1 MGEKWPKHCMHKW
14 IKEKKRK
21 LIYNWRSNH
30 NEDREFILMSDKI
43 KFKKKN
49 EHQRVVF
56 QSPYQ
61 DYKTISNEKN
71 PRKKDL

>member
-1 MGEKWPKHCMHKW
+1 
-14 IKEKKRK
+14 
-21 LIYNWRSNH
+21 
-30 NEDREFILMSDKI
+30 MSDKI